1 MNEDNLNPVNN
12 TTDVNAQLSATN
24 TQNNVDQIINGINE
38 DSDLDQD
45 ALDKLAQATK
55 QQENLPTNIAENSS
69 QELPPAN
76 QGI

>member
-12 TTDVNAQLSATN
+12 TTDVD
-24 TQNNVDQIINGINE
+24 TQIPTKDPLANVSQPVNGIAE

-55 QQENLPTNIAENSS
+55 QQENTKTNNIENND